1 MHRNAD
7 FSNRVKQKQI
17 ASNNREVRKT
27 TTLKTPPL
35 LTSDPYL
42 RMVYTFYK
50 LVNSKNVLM
59 MTSSTACEDRY
70 YLWSVY

>member
-70 YLWSVY
+70 Y